1 MIKQST
7 SSRQAVKKFQQELGL
22 LLFMA
27 RVEKKIYLSDVSK
40 ATGWPAEF
48 IEGMELGRL
57 PIKRLWRVL
66 RLMRLYGKEVHVH
79 ALETPTES

>member
-7 SSRQAVKKFQQELGL
+7 SSRQAVKKFQEELGL
-22 LLFMA
+22 MLFLA

-40 ATGWPAEF
+40 ATGWPVEF

-79 ALETPTES
+79 TLETPTES